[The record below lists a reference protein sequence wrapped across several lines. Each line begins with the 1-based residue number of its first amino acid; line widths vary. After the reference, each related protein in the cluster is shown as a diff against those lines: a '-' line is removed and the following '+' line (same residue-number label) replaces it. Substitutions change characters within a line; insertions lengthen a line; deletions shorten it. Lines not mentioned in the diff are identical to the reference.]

1 MKKIFLTILTVMLT
15 VLHSLAQLYDPLSAN
30 NTISI
35 QYDLNPALKNV
46 FVSST
51 ATSENDLLRG
61 MNYNYGTPLK
71 FRIYSPS
78 IYYIS
83 LSSFSSSYIPASSSR
98 SLRDV
103 DINDYIFYKIVDN
116 NTGGNVVASNNP
128 QGDILGKTGRPIISN
143 CPPNTIINN
152 NSAPV
157 PASFGLKFSVYP
169 GYSLPPGNYTTHI
182 VLTATY
188 Q

>member
-1 MKKIFLTILTVMLT
+1 MLIG
-15 VLHSLAQLYDPLSAN
+15 LHSLAQLYDPLSAN

-35 QYDLNPALKNV
+35 QYDVNPALKNV

-51 ATSENDLLRG
+51 ATTENDLLHG

-71 FRIYSPS
+71 FRIFSPS
-78 IYYIS
+78 TYYVS
-83 LSSFSSSYIPASSSR
+83 LSSFSSSYIPAPSSR
-98 SLRDV
+98 PLREV
-103 DINDYIFYKIVDN
+103 DINNYIFYKTVDN
-116 NTGGNVVASNNP
+116 NTGGNVIASNNP

-143 CPPNTIINN
+143 CPANTSLANKNI
-152 NSAPV
+152 PV
-157 PASFGLKFSVYP
+157 PASFGLTFSVYP

-182 VLTATY
+182 VLTATF

>member
-1 MKKIFLTILTVMLT
+1 MKETFLTILFITAINLY
-15 VLHSLAQLYDPLSAN
+15 SGAQIYDPLSAS

-51 ATSENDLLRG
+51 ASSENDLLHG

-78 IYYIS
+78 SYYIS

-103 DINDYIFYKIVDN
+103 DINNYIFYKIVNN
-116 NTGGNVVASNNP
+116 NTGGNVLESNNP
-128 QGDILGKTGRPIISN
+128 QGDVLGKTARPIISN
-143 CPPNTIINN
+143 CPANTGLANKN
-152 NSAPV
+152 APV
-157 PASFGLKFSVYP
+157 PANFGLSFSVYP

>member
-1 MKKIFLTILTVMLT
+1 MKKIFLTIWIIMLT
-15 VLHSLAQLYDPLSAN
+15 DLHTLAQLFDTLSAK

-46 FVSST
+46 FVSSAART
-51 ATSENDLLRG
+51 ENELLHG
-61 MNYNYGTPLK
+61 MNYNHGTPLK

-78 IYYIS
+78 TYYVS
-83 LSSFSSSYIPASSSR
+83 LSSFTSSYTPASSIR

-103 DINDYIFYKIVDN
+103 DINNYIFYKIVNN
-116 NTGGNVVASNNP
+116 NTGGNVISSNNP
-128 QGDILGKTGRPIISN
+128 LGDNLGKNARAIISN
-143 CPPNTIINN
+143 CPANTSLANKN
-152 NSAPV
+152 TPV
-157 PASFGLKFSVYP
+157 PASFGITFSVYP
-169 GYSLPPGNYTTHI
+169 GYSLPPGNYTTHV

>member
-1 MKKIFLTILTVMLT
+1 MKIFLMILIVTVT
-15 VLHSLAQLYDPLSAN
+15 NLHSYAQLYDPLSAN

-51 ATSENDLLRG
+51 ATSENDLLHG

-71 FRIYSPS
+71 FSIYSPS
-78 IYYIS
+78 TYYVS

-103 DINDYIFYKIVDN
+103 DINNYIFYKIVDN
-116 NTGGNVVASNNP
+116 NTGGNVIASNNP
-128 QGDILGKTGRPIISN
+128 QGDILGKTGRLIISN
-143 CPPNTIINN
+143 CPPNTTAANN
-152 NSAPV
+152 NAAV
-157 PASFGLKFSVYP
+157 PANFGLLFRIYP
-169 GYSLPPGNYTTHI
+169 GYGLPPGNYTTQI

>member
-1 MKKIFLTILTVMLT
+1 MKKIFLTILIVMLT
-15 VLHSLAQLYDPLSAN
+15 GLHALAQLYDPLSSN

-51 ATSENDLLRG
+51 ATTENDLLHG
-61 MNYNYGTPLK
+61 MKYNYGTPLK

-78 IYYIS
+78 TYYVS

-103 DINDYIFYKIVDN
+103 DINNYIFYKIVDN
-116 NTGGNVVASNNP
+116 NTGGNIIASNNP
-128 QGDILGKTGRPIISN
+128 QGNVLGKSGRPIILN
-143 CPPNTIINN
+143 CPPNTTLNN
-152 NSAPV
+152 NNAPV
-157 PASFGLKFSVYP
+157 PASFGLTFSVYP

-182 VLTATY
+182 VLTATF